1 MQVREVMGPVAGSV
15 STDDLL
21 RDAAAK
27 MKSLGM
33 DPLPVTEGDKVVGM
47 LSSQSVMSRV
57 GQEGIEAGMDRVRDV
72 MSRDLVCC
80 YVDQNVGE
88 AVHTLEGNRIAVA
101 ADRVPVLDR
110 DGTLV
115 GVASLRNLRTHD
127 PDSEDGTTAVQS
139 VESIDQLV
147 DYGQDRVEYMSDQS
161 FPASDPPTSNASA
174 SLDGAPEDPAG

>member
-1 MQVREVMGPVAGSV
+1 MQIREVMGPVAGSV

-27 MKSLGM
+27 LKSLGM
-33 DPLPVTEGDKVVGM
+33 DPLPVTQGNKVVGM
-47 LSSQSVMSRV
+47 LSSESVMDRV
-57 GQEGIEAGMDRVRDV
+57 GQEGIEAGMDHVRDV

-80 YVDQNVGE
+80 YVDQDIGE
-88 AVHTLEGNRIAVA
+88 AVDTLERNPVAVA

-110 DGTLV
+110 DGILV

-127 PDSEDGTTAVQS
+127 PDTEDGTTAVQS

-147 DYGQDRVEYMSDQS
+147 DYDQDHVEYMSDQS
-161 FPASDPPTSNASA
+161 FPASDPPASQSNTSSA
-174 SLDGAPEDPAG
+174 TSETGDRS